1 VRAIQ
6 ARDEAIRILP
16 DVVFVCTYFSIHKFL
31 GIELS
36 VAPLSE
42 VFLDWFDDNISPDL
56 EFYIKTELTIR
67 LDYLRRN

>member
-42 VFLDWFDDNISPDL
+42 VFLDWFDDNESHDL
-56 EFYIKTELTIR
+56 EFYIKTEITIR
-67 LDYLRRN
+67 LDYLSRN

>member
-1 VRAIQ
+1 MRAIQ

-16 DVVFVCTYFSIHKFL
+16 DVVYVCTYFAINKFL
-31 GIELS
+31 GVELS

-56 EFYIKTELTIR
+56 EFYVKTEITIR